1 MSKENRNSVKDVT
14 PSIALSMIKKG
25 ALLVDVR
32 ETREIERKAF
42 DVSDFMSVPMSS
54 FQSQLHEIPANRKV
68 IIACHSGNRSSM
80 ASRILVNHGYKNVH
94 NLQNGIIRWER
105 EGLPIRKKTAESPF
119 AWMGKMF
126 RRTS

>member
-1 MSKENRNSVKDVT
+1 MSKENRNSVKEVT
-14 PSIALSMIKKG
+14 PSVALSMIRKG

-54 FQSQLHEIPANRKV
+54 FHNRLHEIPANRKV
-68 IIACHSGNRSSM
+68 IIACHSGNRSST
-80 ASRILVNHGYKNVH
+80 ASRMLVNHGHKNVH

-105 EGLPIRKKTAESPF
+105 EGLPVRKKTVESPF
-119 AWMGKMF
+119 AWMGRMF
-126 RRTS
+126 HRTS

>member
-14 PSIALSMIKKG
+14 PSIALSMIRKG